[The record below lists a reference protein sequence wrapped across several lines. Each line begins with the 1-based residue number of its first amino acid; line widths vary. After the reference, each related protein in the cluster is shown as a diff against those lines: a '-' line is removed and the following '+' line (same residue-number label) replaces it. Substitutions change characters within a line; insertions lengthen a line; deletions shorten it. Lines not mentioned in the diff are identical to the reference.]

1 MNGFDLLWVTLK
13 QDWLVLLPLFICSLA
28 TFAFAFERF
37 AFYSRNRRDIP
48 SFISRLQRELS
59 KGSLE
64 NAQLL
69 SGQLGGIVGEVSEE
83 GIRQLGEQGKSFN
96 ESFDITISLATRSL
110 ERNLPILG
118 TIGGVAPFLGL
129 FGTVVR
135 ILLTFGELASK
146 GGQSAEV
153 AYGIGSALI
162 ATAFGLF
169 VAILAVIFYNWFNSV
184 VNRYVDDFQ
193 LLKLV
198 FLSFAEQHKGESIP
212 SLSQA

>member
-13 QDWLVLLPLFICSLA
+13 QDWLVLLPIFIASLA
-28 TFAFAFERF
+28 TVGFAFERF
-37 AFYSRNRRDIP
+37 MFYSKNRRDIP
-48 SFISRLQRELS
+48 SFIGRIQRELS
-59 KGSLE
+59 KGSLD
-64 NAQLL
+64 NAQML
-69 SGQLGGIVGEVSEE
+69 SSQLGGIVGEVAEE
-83 GIRQLGEQGKSFN
+83 GVRQLSEHGIGFN
-96 ESFDITISLATRSL
+96 ESFDITINLATRSL

-135 ILLTFGELASK
+135 ILITFGELASK

-162 ATAFGLF
+162 ATAFGLA
-169 VAILAVIFYNWFNSV
+169 VAIVAVIFYNWFNSV

-198 FLSFAEQHKGESIP
+198 FLSFAEQSKKAAP
-212 SLSQA
+212 ALSQA